1 MTSGEHTKGHTEL
14 PWMAASAYS
23 SVCGVPIV
31 NQQGRR
37 IANTAL
43 PDMPKEWDELKQQ
56 AVIDAAFIVTAVN
69 TYPAVE
75 GLVEALEAIER
86 GGVAVLLDAALSDA
100 PEGFDECPIN
110 PNVLQ
115 KIVDDSRSALTRFR
129 ELSGGAE

>member
-69 TYPAVE
+69 TYPAVAE
-75 GLVEALEAIER
+75 LVKALELSLDTLHEAEAIL
-86 GGVAVLLDAALSDA
+86 GGEYGDHYGPLCEKMIELEEASA
-100 PEGFDECPIN
+100 
-110 PNVLQ
+110 
-115 KIVDDSRSALTRFR
+115 SALTRFR
-129 ELSGGAE
+129 EAQAGGGA